1 MPKNLLIY
9 NMKESKMFTS
19 LPDMLE
25 ESGKKFAD
33 SPSLAMAYG
42 ISYNFSEVR
51 DLSQMIATKLY
62 GIDVEKGDKVSII
75 SENSPHWTASY
86 FGILKTGAITVPIL
100 TDFRGNEMY
109 TILEHAEAS
118 VVFVSA
124 NQLKKFSDGFPKGI
138 RYFIELESLTF
149 HPVSDL
155 KKVLKKENPLI
166 EKITPSKGEQ
176 NISFPTIDKDDL
188 ASIIYTSGTTGR
200 SKGVML
206 SHDNLIFDAVQTGT
220 VHQVVADD
228 IFLSVLPLAH
238 TYECTIGM
246 IIPILSGASITYIDK
261 PPVASYLGPLL
272 AKLRPTTML
281 TVPMIIEKIYRVKI
295 KPGIQ
300 GSAVTR
306 LMSKFSLTRKVVHK
320 AAGKKLMTYF
330 GGRMRFFGVGGA
342 PLAPDVEKFLLEANF
357 PYAIGYGLTETAPML
372 AGFDP
377 AGAVYR
383 SVGHV
388 MEGVEIKISNPD
400 KETGEGEIIAKGRNI
415 MHGYYKNE
423 EITKE
428 VFTEDGYFRTGD
440 LGLFD
445 KNGILYIKGRL
456 KNMILGANGEN
467 IYPEEI
473 EAVINKMDFV
483 TDSLVMHVKGK
494 LTARVHLNFEQMEEK
509 FQSLKTSAHDK
520 QLELQKKAEEMLEE
534 LKIQVNMAVSKN
546 SKLQSMIL
554 QLDPFEKTPT
564 LKIKRFLYK
573 G

>member
-1 MPKNLLIY
+1 
-9 NMKESKMFTS
+9 MKETTMFNS
-19 LPDMLE
+19 LPELLE
-25 ESGKKFAD
+25 ESGKKYAER
-33 SPSLAMAYG
+33 PCIAMAYSL
-42 ISYNFSEVR
+42 SYNYSELY
-51 DLSQMIATKLY
+51 DLSQLIATKLY
-62 GIDVEKGDKVSII
+62 GIGVAKGDKVSIV

-86 FGILKTGAITVPIL
+86 FGILKTGAVTVPIL
-100 TDFRGNEMY
+100 TDFRGNEMS
-109 TILEHAEAS
+109 TILEHSEAS

-124 NQLKKFSDGFPKGI
+124 TQLKKFSDGFPKGI
-138 RYFIELESLTF
+138 KYFIELETLTF

-155 KKVLKKENPLI
+155 QKVLKKEQSLAERITP
-166 EKITPSKGEQ
+166 EKIEQ
-176 NISFPTIDKDDL
+176 KIGFPEIDKDDL

-206 SHDNLIFDAVQTGT
+206 SHDNLIFDAVNTGSI
-220 VHQVVADD
+220 HKVVADD
-228 IFLSVLPLAH
+228 VFLSVLPLAH
-238 TYECTIGM
+238 TFECTIGM
-246 IIPILSGASITYIDK
+246 IIPILNGASITYIDK
-261 PPVASYLGPLL
+261 PPVASFLGPLL

-281 TVPMIIEKIYRVKI
+281 TVPMIMEKIYRVKI

-300 GSAVTR
+300 ASPVTR
-306 LMSKFSLTRKVVHK
+306 LMAKFSLTRKIVHK
-320 AAGKKLMTYF
+320 GAGKKLMAYF

-342 PLAPDVEKFLLEANF
+342 PLAPDVEKFLLEAKF

-377 AGAVYR
+377 AGAIYR

-400 KETGEGEIIAKGRNI
+400 KVSGEGEIIAKGRNI

-456 KNMILGANGEN
+456 KNMILGPNGEN

-483 TDSLVMHVKGK
+483 TDSLVMHYKGK
-494 LTARVHLNFEQMEEK
+494 LTAMVHLNFEQLEEK
-509 FQSLKTSAHDK
+509 FKSLKTTAHDT
-520 QLELQKKAEEMLEE
+520 QLELNKKGEE
-534 LKIQVNMAVSKN
+534 LLAELLIQVNHIVSKN
-546 SKLQSMIL
+546 SKLQLMIL
-554 QLDPFEKTPT
+554 QVDPFEKTPT